1 MAKGHFR
8 TIMTVMKKLN
18 IMKKIDNI
26 TPFSLFGIILIVF
39 GWLAFF
45 LAVTGLFRSWIVISS
60 AVILA
65 AAFAYYVFTLRRK
78 KFHLSQDFSLA
89 IIFSFVTI
97 IIFSYF
103 TVPTIFTGRDQGSL
117 SGAAI
122 SLVQNHSLRSSFPAE
137 YQFFKIYG
145 AGAALNF
152 PGFYYTE
159 EGALVSQFPLGYTA
173 WLAAFYAIFGLSG
186 LTIANAFSFF
196 LFSISFYAVAKNY
209 LESKSALV
217 TLALVFSSFVFS
229 WFFKFTLSENLA
241 LALLWF
247 GLAQFLLFWKEES
260 RLNFFGF
267 LLSFGFLLFVR
278 IEAIAFLAIALFLIF
293 LKYEKKI
300 PAIKKLF
307 FRREILAIITLVIIA
322 FFASLYVN
330 SAFYTTLAKG
340 FLNSFNFYK
349 ADPTETAPYPL
360 AGTFYL
366 LCVFAAYAVLTYVI
380 LALIAFFY
388 FLKKK
393 DFKKLLPYFIL
404 LPVFFYL
411 INPSISLDHPWMLR
425 RYVFA
430 LIPLCI
436 LYSAIFLTHLLKKDQ
451 FFYIFAFFLFL
462 TNMMI
467 FFPFLGVRENPTLLA
482 QIEKLSLNFQD
493 NDLILVDRN
502 ATGNPWA
509 MMTGP
514 MNLIFKKQAVYFFN
528 PADLKK
534 IDLSQFE
541 KVYLIIPDDSLA
553 FYRENG
559 FLNNFITIKNYS
571 LENFSLNETD
581 QPRKER
587 YANPVLIPPYFKNYI
602 YGSIYMLKQD

>member
-1 MAKGHFR
+1 
-8 TIMTVMKKLN
+8 MTMMQKTD
-18 IMKKIDNI
+18 IMKKIDNV
-26 TPFSLFGIILIVF
+26 TPFSLFGITLVAF

-45 LAVTGLFRSWIVISS
+45 LAVTGLFRNWIIIS
-60 AVILA
+60 LA
-65 AAFAYYVFTLRRK
+65 LVLSSAFAYSIFLFHRK
-78 KFHLSQDFSLA
+78 KIRLSRDFSLV
-89 IIFSFVTI
+89 IILSFIVVV
-97 IIFSYF
+97 IFSYF

-117 SGAAI
+117 SSAAI
-122 SLVQNHSLRSSFPAE
+122 SLVQNHSLKSSFPAE

-152 PGFYYTE
+152 PGFYYTQD
-159 EGALVSQFPLGYTA
+159 GALISQFPLGYIS
-173 WLAAFYAIFGLSG
+173 WLAAFYAVFGLAG
-186 LTIANAFSFF
+186 LVIANAFSFF

-209 LESKSALV
+209 LAPRSALI

-241 LALLWF
+241 MALLWF
-247 GLAQFLLFWKEES
+247 GLAQFLLFWKKED
-260 RLNFFGF
+260 RLNFFSF
-267 LLSFGFLLFVR
+267 LFSFGLLLFVR

-293 LKYEKKI
+293 LKNKKKM
-300 PAIKKLF
+300 PLIKKLF
-307 FRREILAIITLVIIA
+307 LQKEILAIIILVLLA
-322 FFASLYVN
+322 FLASLYAN

-340 FLNSFNFYK
+340 FLNSFNFYN
-349 ADPTETAPYPL
+349 ADPSEAMPYPL

-366 LCVFAAYAVLTYVI
+366 LRVFAAYAILTYVI
-380 LALIAFFY
+380 LALFTLFY

-393 DFKKLLPYFIL
+393 DFEKLLPYFIL

-436 LYSAIFLTHLLKKDQ
+436 LYSTIFLTHLLKKDQ

-467 FFPFLGVRENPTLLA
+467 FFPFLGVRENPTLLS
-482 QIEKLSLNFQD
+482 QIEKLSQNFDD

-514 MNLIFKKQAVYFFN
+514 LNLIFKKQAVYFFN
-528 PADLKK
+528 PADLEK
-534 IDLSQFE
+534 IDLSRFG
-541 KVYLIIPDDSLA
+541 KVYLIVPDDNLA

-559 FLNNFITIKNYS
+559 FLNNFITIKSYS
-571 LENFSLNETD
+571 LENFSLNEID

-587 YANPVLIPPYFKNYI
+587 YSNSVLIPPYLKNYI
-602 YGSIYMLKQD
+602 YGNIYMLKQD